1 MEVKVEVV
9 MRYKPFMIFL
19 YFRVYHKYTA
29 EILENFKPSK
39 YYLQAMII
47 FQYLFYQIC
56 LLNYFIP
63 LK

>member
-1 MEVKVEVV
+1 MEVKVGVV
-9 MRYKPFMIFL
+9 MRYRPFMIFL
-19 YFRVYHKYTA
+19 YFRVYPKYTA
-29 EILENFKPSK
+29 EVLENFQPSK

-63 LK
+63 IN